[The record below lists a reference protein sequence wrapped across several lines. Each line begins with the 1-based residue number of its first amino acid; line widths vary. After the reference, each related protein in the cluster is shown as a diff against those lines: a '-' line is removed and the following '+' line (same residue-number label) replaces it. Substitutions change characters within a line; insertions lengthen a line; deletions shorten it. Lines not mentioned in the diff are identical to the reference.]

1 MKGLGAWA
9 YSARSLGICQ
19 KKFRF
24 ALHVEQSMT
33 LIQDV
38 CLHDPRGVFL
48 LVHIVMNW
56 CLCCSILSDREIR
69 TMAARLHELPLDLQV
84 RVVLS
89 CVLYGVNWN
98 VFSQRTPRTRTHIHT
113 RTHTHTNTHTRAAHT
128 HTHTH
133 THTQFTRGW
142 NVFFVVF
149 QTLTGLEKIFI
160 NCSKYL
166 PMEQLT
172 MPFFSTR
179 ETYYDKEMVN
189 STLCLF
195 TRFCHDNDSFSLCV

>member
-133 THTQFTRGW
+133 THTVYSWMECVFRCVSDLDRIGKNIHQLFKISANGAIDDAILFNAR
-142 NVFFVVF
+142 NVLRQRDGEFNSLLVY
-149 QTLTGLEKIFI
+149 TLL
-160 NCSKYL
+160 S
-166 PMEQLT
+166 
-172 MPFFSTR
+172 
-179 ETYYDKEMVN
+179 
-189 STLCLF
+189 
-195 TRFCHDNDSFSLCV
+195 